1 MGQRTYSDVQEDGTV
16 SAWEVERL
24 WEMTKGF
31 PVQQVPLNEIGD
43 FDLVTWFDSEQHL
56 PTCRAV
62 AEHARKI
69 LAAEFMYPVILSAQ
83 GHVMDG
89 MHRVAKAW
97 LLGYETVEAVQFDV
111 DPEPDERLKAEC

>member
-1 MGQRTYSDVQEDGTV
+1 MGQRTYSDVQEDGTLL
-16 SAWEVERL
+16 AWEVERL
-24 WEMTKGF
+24 WEMTKDY
-31 PVQQVPLNEIGD
+31 PRKYAPLNALTD
-43 FDLVTWFDSEQHL
+43 FDLVWWFDRKQHV

-69 LAAEFMYPVILSAQ
+69 MDAEFTHPVILSAQ

-97 LLGYETVEAVQFDV
+97 LLGLETIEVVQFDV
-111 DPEPDERLKAEC
+111 DPEPDERLKADF

>member
-1 MGQRTYSDVQEDGTV
+1 MGQRTYSDVQEDGTLL
-16 SAWEVERL
+16 AWEVERL
-24 WEMTKGF
+24 WELTKDYSR
-31 PVQQVPLNEIGD
+31 QRVPLSAISD
-43 FDLVTWFDSEQHL
+43 FDLVTWFDGKRHK

-69 LAAEFMYPVILSAQ
+69 MEAEFTHPVILSAQ

-97 LLGYETVEAVQFDV
+97 LLGLETIEAVQFDV
-111 DPEPDERLKAEC
+111 DPELDEQLKADL